1 MDIRPVAEPSAP
13 VHPRYDDQV
22 QRERAQRDIALGR
35 RVQSL
40 TEGQGHTG
48 TVVKRWVN
56 ASVVPIAARLRA
68 VAGAFLDGDTHEIT
82 QLLDSPLFGLA
93 EFEGDGH
100 QDLGP
105 VMRWL
110 LKGGSPGR
118 VKRGDTH
125 TYAEDLVLAAMGV
138 VLERLVKA
146 SRGDTPCTMAL
157 VLHLAAD
164 ALRETAIGQFLT
176 TVQGADAMQAVRQR
190 GPKGSW
196 QQRNK
201 LDQVAALMGG
211 QVRGTLEAEARG
223 EVDLEK
229 VGGRRVLR
237 VTEVDTRDGTLRQRR
252 ISLRPPQAGDFDLL
266 RLASRPKGER
276 DPHRQTWN
284 SLAMMVLCAAQA
296 EGGWFDIVGIKPKHS
311 HGKTRRPTK
320 GLVLSEA
327 AERAV
332 EGDLQRWLESAGMM
346 LEPMVCPP
354 AEGDYLTVQRR
365 AVTGRTGPMGLRTQ
379 AEGTRSWRAAVDVL
393 AGTAWSVQ
401 AQLLAAIRE
410 DPRVEALAA
419 RSEPDEGRRVT
430 ILAGYRKVAAEP
442 EFWLPIQLDFR
453 GRMYPKTTWVT
464 YQGTDLQKGLMCW
477 PAAEYQYGDAWSRSI
492 ILHTAALYGHGLDKA
507 PFGER
512 AQWFSREVMSGND
525 PVALAEGAEEPL
537 ALLAALMLYHA
548 GQGDR
553 IAIQIDGT
561 CNGLQH
567 LSALF
572 RDERAATWVNLGA
585 TTLED
590 KPSDLYLAVAA
601 RVSAAL
607 GNVGEDGWRLRLSQA
622 GIEITRKLAKKP
634 VMVLPYGGT
643 RVTIH
648 EAVAG
653 SVLDQLGGDAAAVPA
668 GVPQVGGSPCPWRT
682 HPDYAA
688 FEARALEEH
697 PLFRA
702 DARALGDL
710 VYDAIGEVIPKAM
723 LAMEAFRAIAKK
735 VGERALE
742 WRVGPHEDDL
752 WVVHAYAVSAMTRT
766 TLKGFHLPNSV
777 RSLAMRVGR
786 DEIDKGKHASGIVAN
801 FIHSLDSA
809 HLARTAA
816 RFKDLGGTSFGAIHD
831 CLLSRP
837 SEAHLQGRAVR
848 ETFKEMYEE
857 DPLSWPVRIRE
868 PKSGELEEYPS
879 WYALAAAFGVE
890 LPERGTWEPAEV
902 MDSAW
907 FFS

>member
-1 MDIRPVAEPSAP
+1 MPEPVEPPSR
-13 VHPRYDDQV
+13 HPRHDEQV

-48 TVVKRWVN
+48 TIVKRWVN
-56 ASVVPIAARLRA
+56 GSVVPIAARLRA
-68 VAGAFLDGDTHEIT
+68 VAGAYLDGDTHAMT

-110 LKGGSPGR
+110 LKGTSPGR

-138 VLERLVKA
+138 TLERLVKA
-146 SRGDTPCTMAL
+146 SRGDSPTTLAM
-157 VLHLAAD
+157 VLHICAD

-176 TVQGADAMQAVRQR
+176 TVQGAEAMQAVRQR

-201 LDQVAALMGG
+201 LDKVAALMGS
-211 QVRGTLEAEARG
+211 QVRSSLEAELRG
-223 EVDLEK
+223 EIDLEE
-229 VGGRRVLR
+229 VGARKVLR
-237 VTEVDTRDGTLRQRR
+237 VTEVDSRDGSLKTRR
-252 ISLRPPQAGDFDLL
+252 ISLRPPAAGDFDLL

-296 EGGWFDIVGIKPKHS
+296 EGGWFDIVGTKPRHS

-320 GLVLSEA
+320 CLVLSDRA
-327 AERAV
+327 QQAV

-354 AEGDYLTVQRR
+354 VEGDYLTVQRR
-365 AVTGRTGPMGLRTQ
+365 AVTGRPGPMGLRTN

-393 AGTAWSVQ
+393 AGSAWAVHGG
-401 AQLLAAIRE
+401 LLAAIRA

-419 RSEPDEGRRVT
+419 RSEPDEGRRAT
-430 ILAGYRKVAAEP
+430 ILGGYRRLAQEP

-477 PAAEYQYGDAWSRSI
+477 PAGDVGYPNVQALV
-492 ILHTAALYGHGLDKA
+492 LHTAALYGHGLDKA
-507 PFGER
+507 PFSER
-512 AQWFSREVMSGND
+512 WAWWEEMLTLRDPIELAQE
-525 PVALAEGAEEPL
+525 AEEPL
-537 ALLAALMLYHA
+537 ALLAALMLIHA
-548 GQGDR
+548 GQADR
-553 IAIQIDGT
+553 VAIQIDGT

-572 RDERAATWVNLGA
+572 RDERAAPWVNLGA

-590 KPSDLYLAVAA
+590 RPSDLYLAVAG

-607 GNVGEDGWRLRLSQA
+607 GGGAPLEGFQARLTDA

-648 EAVAG
+648 DAVTS
-653 SVLDQLGGDAAAVPA
+653 SVLDQLGG
-668 GVPQVGGSPCPWRT
+668 GVAQPGDGGVCPWRAD
-682 HPDYAA
+682 PAYEA
-688 FEARALEEH
+688 FAGRPLADH

-702 DARALGDL
+702 DCRALGDL
-710 VYDAIGEVIPKAM
+710 VYEAIGEVIPKAM
-723 LAMEAFRAIAKK
+723 LAMEAFRKIAKK

-742 WRVGPHEDDL
+742 WRVGPNEDDL
-752 WVVHAYAVSAMTRT
+752 WVVHAYAQNAVSRT

-777 RSLAMRVGR
+777 RSLAMRVGK

-801 FIHSLDSA
+801 FIHSLDA
-809 HLARTAA
+809 VHLARAA
-816 RFKDLGGTSFGAIHD
+816 SRFREMGGTNWGSIHD
-831 CLLSRP
+831 CILMRP
-837 SEAHLQGRAVR
+837 SETHLAGQALR

-857 DPLSWPVRIRE
+857 DPLSWPVRLRA
-868 PKSGELEEYPS
+868 PVRNGEDVVEEYAS
-879 WYALAAAFGVE
+879 WYALAVAFGVE
-890 LPERGTWEPAEV
+890 LPERGTWEPSEV
-902 MDSAW
+902 LGSAW